1 MEQTAV
7 TIQITSASKAA
18 TSCWIGEVAAFAQVR
33 EHTGILKA
41 IYELIDF
48 VVVLIGYALSSESTL
63 LAFYKRLAPFAASFK
78 EHDLSDSSSIEHSSE
93 RRKAGSALPLEG
105 NHITSVLP

>member
-7 TIQITSASKAA
+7 TIQITQESKPAIP
-18 TSCWIGEVAAFAQVR
+18 CWIGEVAAFAQVQ
-33 EHTGILKA
+33 EHAGILKA

-63 LAFYKRLAPFAASFK
+63 LAFYERLAPFAASFK
-78 EHDLSDSSSIEHSSE
+78 EHDLSDSASIEHSSK
-93 RRKAGSALPLEG
+93 RRKACWTLLQKDKHTASALP
-105 NHITSVLP
+105 